1 MKYVTELA
9 VILGFTLLGELIRL
23 AVPLPV
29 PAGIYGLL
37 LLFLSLLLGIVKLGQ
52 VAHTGHYLLEVMIVM
67 FIAPGVGIITNWG
80 LLSPVLLPYCV
91 IVLIS
96 TVAVMA
102 VTGLVA
108 QRLMK
113 KGRSDGKYA
122 GYFYQD
128 GVFWPG
134 ADPGG
139 LSLWSL
145 GP

>member
-1 MKYVTELA
+1 MSNGGCCLCGKFLFERRYPMKYIAELA
-9 VILGFTLLGELIRL
+9 VILGFTLLGELVRL

-37 LLFLSLLLGIVKLGQ
+37 LLFLSLVLGIVKLGQ

-67 FIAPGVGIITNWG
+67 FIAPGGVGIITNWG
-80 LLSPVLLPYCV
+80 LLSTVLLPYCA

-102 VTGLVA
+102 VTGLAA

-113 KGRSDGKYA
+113 KGEK
-122 GYFYQD
+122 
-128 GVFWPG
+128 
-134 ADPGG
+134 
-139 LSLWSL
+139 
-145 GP
+145 

>member
-1 MKYVTELA
+1 MKYIAELA
-9 VILGFTLLGELIRL
+9 VILGFTLLGELVRL

-52 VAHTGHYLLEVMIVM
+52 VSHTGHYLLEVMIVM
-67 FIAPGVGIITNWG
+67 FIAPGVGIVKNWG
-80 LLSPVLLPYCV
+80 LLSTVLLPYCA

-113 KGRSDGKYA
+113 KGEK
-122 GYFYQD
+122 
-128 GVFWPG
+128 
-134 ADPGG
+134 
-139 LSLWSL
+139 
-145 GP
+145 

>member
-9 VILGFTLLGELIRL
+9 VILGFTLLGELVRL

-37 LLFLSLLLGIVKLGQ
+37 LLFLSLVLGIVKLGQ

-67 FIAPGVGIITNWG
+67 FIAPGVGIIKNWE
-80 LLSPVLLPYCV
+80 LLSTVLLPYCA

-113 KGRSDGKYA
+113 RGEK
-122 GYFYQD
+122 
-128 GVFWPG
+128 
-134 ADPGG
+134 
-139 LSLWSL
+139 
-145 GP
+145 